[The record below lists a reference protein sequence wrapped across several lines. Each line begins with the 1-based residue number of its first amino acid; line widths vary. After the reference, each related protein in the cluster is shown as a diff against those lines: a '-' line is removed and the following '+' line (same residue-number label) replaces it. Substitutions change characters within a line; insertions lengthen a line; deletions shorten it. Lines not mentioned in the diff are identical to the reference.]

1 MVPIIRQRNERTG
14 FNKIMYE
21 QHLRRVEQM
30 KPSVDCNY
38 KPTLKPIPKY
48 RIEHNANKRKI
59 EKENAELL
67 LRLYQTESCVDCRQ
81 HMAVVRQLR
90 LKKQLAS
97 VSHKIHTDNINREN
111 QRLLDALRE
120 VRPSIDIKKLE
131 EDFQKTREKIKLMS
145 LYPEYIK

>member
-1 MVPIIRQRNERTG
+1 M
-14 FNKIMYE
+14 
-21 QHLRRVEQM
+21 
-30 KPSVDCNY
+30 
-38 KPTLKPIPKY
+38 
-48 RIEHNANKRKI
+48 
-59 EKENAELL
+59 

-97 VSHKIHTDNINREN
+97 VSHNLHTDKINREN

-131 EDFQKTREKIKLMS
+131 EDFQKSREKIKLMS
-145 LYPEYIK
+145 LYPEYKNNYLY

>member
-1 MVPIIRQRNERTG
+1 MKPIFRQRNERTG

-30 KPSVDCNY
+30 KPSVDSHY
-38 KPTLKPIPKY
+38 TPILKPIPKY
-48 RIEHNANKRKI
+48 SIDHNANNQKI
-59 EKENAELL
+59 EKEYTELL
-67 LRLYQTESCVDCRQ
+67 LRLYQTEPCVDCRQ

-97 VSHKIHTDNINREN
+97 VSHKIHTDKINKEN

-131 EDFQKTREKIKLMS
+131 EDFQKSREKIKLMS

>member
-1 MVPIIRQRNERTG
+1 MIRQRNERTG

-21 QHLRRVEQM
+21 QHVRRVEQM
-30 KPSVDCNY
+30 KPSIDSHY
-38 KPTLKPIPKY
+38 KPSLKPIPKY

-67 LRLYQTESCVDCRQ
+67 LRLHQTESCVDCRQ

-97 VSHKIHTDNINREN
+97 VSHNIHSDKINKEN
-111 QRLLDALRE
+111 QRLFGALRE
-120 VRPSIDIKKLE
+120 VRPSIDIHVLE
-131 EDFQKTREKIKLMS
+131 KDYQKSREKIKTMS
-145 LYPEYIK
+145 LYSEYIK